1 MIQSFY
7 MVQRRELRTH
17 IEQDGSI
24 WFVAKDACEI
34 LDIPW
39 RGNETLNMLEDDEK
53 GVRNFRTPSE
63 AEDGR
68 GGGEQELIIINEPGM
83 YRLAFRSNKPEAR
96 AFTRWV
102 THEVLPSIRRTGS
115 YGVKNNGKILHIDLI
130 EQIRKALMQGD
141 MKRMSVELQLSYH
154 TIQEYLG
161 MRVKKPNV
169 EKLQKMQQWVYEHR
183 PETPS
188 LFN

>member
-1 MIQSFY
+1 MQLTQSFY

-24 WFVAKDACEI
+24 WFVAKDVAHI
-34 LDIPW
+34 LDIKNYRDAINDFP
-39 RGNETLNMLEDDEK
+39 DDEK
-53 GVRNFRTPSE
+53 GVFTT
-63 AEDGR
+63 DTL
-68 GGGEQELIIINEPGM
+68 GGPQEFVTLSEPGL
-83 YRLAFRSNKPEAR
+83 YRMIFQSRKPEAE
-96 AFTRWV
+96 AMKRWV
-102 THEVLPSIRRTGS
+102 FHEVLPSIRRTGS
-115 YGVKNNGKILHIDLI
+115 YGVKSNGKILHIDLI

>member
-17 IEQDGSI
+17 IHPDGSI
-24 WFVAKDACEI
+24 WFVAKDVCDFLEHSDTSMAIKGLEE
-34 LDIPW
+34 DE
-39 RGNETLNMLEDDEK
+39 RGK
-53 GVRNFRTPSE
+53 SKVSTP
-63 AEDGR
+63 
-68 GGGEQELIIINEPGM
+68 GGEQEMSIISESGLYTLII
-83 YRLAFRSNKPEAR
+83 RSNKPQAKPFR
-96 AFTRWV
+96 RWV

-115 YGVKNNGKILHIDLI
+115 YGVKSNGKILHIDLI

-141 MKRMSVELQLSYH
+141 MKRMAVELQLSYH

-169 EKLQKMQQWVYEHR
+169 EKLQKMQQWVNEHR